1 MFWIVTAA
9 VLVVLAAL
17 VWWSSGRAKPYVDI
31 QRGVDAANTQSRA
44 QKGVAGENA
53 TGPRSL

>member
-17 VWWSSGRAKPYVDI
+17 AWWHGGRAKPYRDI
-31 QRGVDAANTQSRA
+31 QRGIDTANTQSRA
-44 QKGVAGENA
+44 QRGITNEHA
-53 TGPRSL
+53 TNQPLP